1 MQFTDEKRQFSLVL
15 TDLIDHN
22 SVDLKALRALV
33 AVADH
38 GSFRAA
44 AKSLGYTQSAI
55 SHQIAVLERA
65 LDAPLFTRPGGRG
78 AISLTAPGDAAY
90 RRARR
95 VLGEV
100 ETLGADVAA
109 IQRGERRTLRI
120 GVFQTAT
127 TELVPGALRT
137 LREQRPDVE
146 VSLSEIGDN
155 SRTFDR
161 LADGQLDLAFVV
173 NPEPDDRIQSI
184 PLLDDP
190 WVILTRRDSE
200 LVAAGTPSFDML
212 DGVDIVA
219 WNRRWR
225 TQQELE
231 EAWRRRGINPHVVY
245 RTDDNLALQRLVAAG
260 YGHACLDRLGAS
272 GAIEPSL
279 TWLEPEEILIPRT
292 IALCLARLR
301 DPSSSALILM
311 DAVRAQFGVRSG

>member
-1 MQFTDEKRQFSLVL
+1 MTNV
-15 TDLIDHN
+15 IDQT
-22 SVDLKALRALV
+22 SVDLKSLRALV

-38 GSFRAA
+38 GSFRSA

-55 SHQIAVLERA
+55 SHQIGMLERA

-78 AISLTAPGDAAY
+78 ATALTVAGDVAY

-100 ETLGADVAA
+100 ETLTADVAA
-109 IQRGERRTLRI
+109 IERGERQTLRI

-127 TELVPGALRT
+127 TELLPGALRT

-146 VSLSEIGDN
+146 VALSEIQDN

-161 LADGQLDLAFVV
+161 LAGGQLDLAFLV
-173 NPEPDDRIQSI
+173 NPQPDDRIRSI

-200 LVAAGTPSFDML
+200 LAAATRPTFDLL
-212 DGVDIVA
+212 DGVDLVA
-219 WNRRWR
+219 WNLRWR

-231 EAWRRRGINPHVVY
+231 RAWRQRGISPRVVY

-272 GAIEPSL
+272 GAVEPSL
-279 TWLEPEEILIPRT
+279 TWLEPKEILIPRT
-292 IALCLARLR
+292 IALCHPRRR
-301 DPSSSALILM
+301 DPSAAALTLM
-311 DAVRAQFGVRSG
+311 ESVRSQFGV

>member
-1 MQFTDEKRQFSLVL
+1 M

-22 SVDLKALRALV
+22 SVIDLKALRALV
-33 AVADH
+33 AVSDH

-55 SHQIAVLERA
+55 SHQIGVLERA
-65 LDAPLFTRPGGRG
+65 LEAPLFTRPGGRG
-78 AISLTAPGDAAY
+78 SVALTPAGDVAY

-109 IQRGERRTLRI
+109 IQRGEVQTLRV

-127 TELVPGALRT
+127 TELLPGALRT
-137 LREQRPDVE
+137 LREHRPDVE
-146 VSLSEIGDN
+146 VTLSEIRD
-155 SRTFDR
+155 SAVTLDR
-161 LADGQLDLAFVV
+161 LASGELDLAFMV
-173 NPEPDDRIQSI
+173 NPEPDERIRSI

-190 WVILTRRDSE
+190 WVILTRRDSD
-200 LVAAGTPSFDML
+200 LAAAENPTFDLL
-212 DGVDIVA
+212 DGVDLVA

-231 EAWRRRGINPHVVY
+231 QAWRRRGINPRVVY

-272 GAIEPSL
+272 GAVEPSL
-279 TWLEPEEILIPRT
+279 TWLEPKEILIPRT
-292 IALCLARLR
+292 IALCHPRRR
-301 DPSSSALILM
+301 DPNAAALTLM
-311 DAVRAQFGVRSG
+311 DAMRAQFGV